1 MCAHTPKILV
11 VAGREHVFCEACGAV
26 LSLRTLIGALVDEQ
40 RSRQDAEC
48 KLARATKT
56 VETIALRNTWDGEM
70 ARQCL
75 DAIGC
80 EAPVLRRTGT

>member
-1 MCAHTPKILV
+1 MCAHIPKILV
-11 VAGREHVFCEACGAV
+11 VAGREHAFCEACGAV

-40 RSRQDAEC
+40 HGRQDAER

-75 DAIGC
+75 DAIGI
-80 EAPVLRRTGT
+80 ENPVLRRTG

>member
-1 MCAHTPKILV
+1 MCTHVPKILV
-11 VAGREHVFCEACGAV
+11 IAGREHALCEACGAV
-26 LSLRTLIGALVDEQ
+26 LSLRTLIGALTDEQ
-40 RSRQDAEC
+40 RGRHAAER

-75 DAIGC
+75 DAIGH